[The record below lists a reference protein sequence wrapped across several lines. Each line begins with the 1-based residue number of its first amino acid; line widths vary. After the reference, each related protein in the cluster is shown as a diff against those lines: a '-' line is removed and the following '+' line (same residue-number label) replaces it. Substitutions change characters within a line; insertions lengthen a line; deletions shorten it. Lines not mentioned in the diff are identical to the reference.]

1 MEKTKTKKATKISNE
16 HLSEL
21 QDLVSTANK
30 TSMSIGNLEA
40 KKFAMLKELEVID
53 GKLMILQVA
62 LEKDYGTSNVN
73 ITDGTIISDEQV
85 N

>member
-1 MEKTKTKKATKISNE
+1 MSKTKDKKITKISNE

-21 QDLVSTANK
+21 QNLVSTANK
-30 TSMSIGNLEA
+30 ISMGIGGIEA
-40 KKFAMLKELEVID
+40 QKFAMLKELEVID

-62 LEKDYGTSNVN
+62 LEENYGTSNVN